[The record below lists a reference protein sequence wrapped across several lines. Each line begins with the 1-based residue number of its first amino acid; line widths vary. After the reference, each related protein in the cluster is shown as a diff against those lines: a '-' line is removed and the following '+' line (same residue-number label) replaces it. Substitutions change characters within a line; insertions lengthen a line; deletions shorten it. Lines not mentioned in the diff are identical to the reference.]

1 MQIVQAKPT
10 VMEKTI
16 KIERDIKNL
25 YGKFFHKFKI
35 DKKNGKFAKNSR
47 WSILK
52 FATYP
57 LIGPKY
63 AKDRK
68 KRVLFIGLDIGKDE
82 NPNGD
87 LIDFDTK
94 RKRSAKSVAPHVY
107 GMKVATS
114 FLLENS
120 LFKGRRI
127 KKNETYRQ
135 TLRHIENLKKDFYP
149 FDHFAMTNCYK
160 FVIIN
165 QRTRFSS
172 KSTRHISTDQE
183 WNLLQEEI
191 KILAPKFLVFE
202 SKSFINDPWSNLLLK
217 EIIKKNKNVKVYVSA
232 HPSYS
237 KFHSH
242 TKKYIET
249 FKKIIKK

>member
-1 MQIVQAKPT
+1 
-10 VMEKTI
+10 MEKTR

-35 DKKNGKFAKNSR
+35 DKKNGKFNKNSR

-57 LIGPKY
+57 LIGSKY
-63 AKDRK
+63 AKDK
-68 KRVLFIGLDIGKDE
+68 NKRVLFIGLDIGRDE

-87 LIDFDTK
+87 LFDFDTK
-94 RKRSAKSVAPHVY
+94 RERSAESTAPHVY

-114 FLLENS
+114 FLLEKS
-120 LFKGRRI
+120 LFNGGEVE
-127 KKNETYRQ
+127 KNETYRQ
-135 TLRHIENLKKDFYP
+135 TLKRIENSKKDFYP

-165 QRTRFSS
+165 QKNRFSS
-172 KSTRHISTDQE
+172 KGVKHVSADQE
-183 WNLLQEEI
+183 WDLLQEEI

-202 SKSFINDPWSNLLLK
+202 SKSFVNDPWSNLLLK

-237 KFHSH
+237 KLHSH
-242 TKKYIET
+242 TKEYIKT
-249 FKKIIKK
+249 FKKII